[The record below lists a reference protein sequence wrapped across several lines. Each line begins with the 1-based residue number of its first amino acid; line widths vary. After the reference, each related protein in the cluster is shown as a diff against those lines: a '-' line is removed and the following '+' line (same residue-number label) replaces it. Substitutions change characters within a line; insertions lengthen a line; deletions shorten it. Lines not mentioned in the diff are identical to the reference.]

1 MNEYTFKLSYEQVDQ
16 IVVGQLAQTLDCLK
30 SDLGNNRGVF
40 VWGDP
45 DADDVEIQKRID
57 ALVLLL
63 DWYATPDQ
71 LKDMGLEP

>member
-16 IVVGQLAQTLDCLK
+16 IVVDQLIQTLDCLK

-57 ALVLLL
+57 ALKLLL
-63 DWYATPDQ
+63 EWYATPDQ
-71 LKDMGLEP
+71 LKDMGLNA

>member
-16 IVVGQLAQTLDCLK
+16 IVVGQLVDTLDCLK

-45 DADDVEIQKRID
+45 NADDVEIQKRID
-57 ALVLLL
+57 ALGLLL
-63 DWYATPDQ
+63 EWYATPDQ
-71 LKDMGLEP
+71 LKELGLNA

>member
-16 IVVGQLAQTLDCLK
+16 IVVGQLVDTLDCLK

-57 ALVLLL
+57 ALELLL
-63 DWYATPDQ
+63 EWYATPDQ
-71 LKDMGLEP
+71 LKELGVNA

>member
-16 IVVGQLAQTLDCLK
+16 IVVGQLVDTLDCLK

-57 ALVLLL
+57 ALKLLL
-63 DWYATPDQ
+63 EWYATPDQ
-71 LKDMGLEP
+71 LKDMGLNA

>member
-16 IVVGQLAQTLDCLK
+16 IVVGQLVDTLDCLK

-57 ALVLLL
+57 ALGLLL
-63 DWYATPDQ
+63 EWYATPDQ
-71 LKDMGLEP
+71 LKELGLNA

>member
-1 MNEYTFKLSYEQVDQ
+1 MNEYTFKLSYEQIDQ
-16 IVVGQLAQTLDCLK
+16 IVVDQLVQTLDCLK

-57 ALVLLL
+57 ALELLL

>member
-16 IVVGQLAQTLDCLK
+16 IVVGQLVQTLDCLK

-57 ALVLLL
+57 ALKLLL
-63 DWYATPDQ
+63 EWYATPDQ
-71 LKDMGLEP
+71 LKELGLNA